1 MNTTMAEFRHLI
13 RIANTDL
20 DGKKAV
26 VYALKDIRG
35 VGVPLANAVCQ
46 VTKID
51 GLSKSG
57 NLSDVDVKK
66 LDEAIKDPL
75 KFGIP
80 AWMLNRRKDLDTGHD
95 KHVITNDLIFNKE
108 NDIKLM
114 KRIKCYKG
122 VRHSQNAPVR
132 GQRTRSNFRANK
144 GKVMGVKTGG
154 AKKAAAPAGK

>member
-1 MNTTMAEFRHLI
+1 MAEFRHLI

-35 VGVPLANAVCQ
+35 VGVPLAHAICQ
-46 VTKID
+46 VAKID
-51 GLSKSG
+51 GMGKIGVLAD
-57 NLSDVDVKK
+57 SDAKK
-66 LDEAIKDPL
+66 IDEVIKDPI

-80 AWMLNRRKDLDTGHD
+80 VWMVNRRHDVETGKD
-95 KHVITNDLIFNKE
+95 KHLVTNDLIFNKE
-108 NDIKLM
+108 NDIKMM
-114 KRIKCYKG
+114 KKTKSYKG

-154 AKKAAAPAGK
+154 ARKPAPVGK